1 MNPIDSLRER
11 NPGVGWAVYALDPL
25 GPVTLEA
32 HVDGAIL
39 SWQGST
45 LAECLDHAFPPAAA
59 GGHDPAP
66 DAATP
71 VEREDSSATDVGP
84 PSGAPP
90 PLSDDLGVFG

>member
-59 GGHDPAP
+59 GGPEAGDAVNVPPA
-66 DAATP
+66 D
-71 VEREDSSATDVGP
+71 RSATDIAG
-84 PSGAPP
+84 SGAPSS
-90 PLSDDLGVFG
+90 LSDDLGVFA